1 MGVPNIHMMTIVMKN
16 LMVNMELLQET
27 HMKSMGLHQEM
38 CMKAMVLHPKV
49 LMMIMEH
56 LNIKHQTAMKVPHL
70 QVTVLQVTMEH
81 GQHLRMVT
89 KEAIS
94 TRFYSGCAKKG
105 CH

>member
-1 MGVPNIHMMTIVMKN
+1 MTIVMRN

-38 CMKAMVLHPKV
+38 CMKAMVHHPKV

-56 LNIKHQTAMKVPHL
+56 RNTKHQTAMKVPHL
-70 QVTVLQVTMEH
+70 QVIVLQVTMEH
-81 GQHLRMVT
+81 GQRLRMAT

-94 TRFYSGCAKKG
+94 TIFYSGCAKKG
-105 CH
+105 CHS